1 MSTMNISLP
10 EPLKQYV
17 ETQAEQGQY
26 STVSEYLRELIRA
39 DRDKKALRDKIIK
52 GIESPLIEEDAFEY
66 LQDLQERMRATE

>member
-1 MSTMNISLP
+1 MNISLP
-10 EPLKQYV
+10 EPLKQYI

>member
-17 ETQAEQGQY
+17 ETQTEQGQY
-26 STVSEYLRELIRA
+26 STVSEFLRELIRA
-39 DRDKKALRDKIIK
+39 DRDKKELRDKIIE

-66 LQDLQERMRATE
+66 LQNLQERTRATE